1 MTKFITNQNIE
12 IKLELAGLGDRILAF
27 LIDALI
33 IGVYL
38 ITIGLIF
45 ASAGGGFSVA
55 YFISLLPVMFYSLVF
70 EIFADGQTP
79 GKMQRNIKVVRL
91 DGGSPEIVNY
101 LMRWILRPIDILFYG
116 CVAMISIMVT
126 QNGQR
131 LGDLA
136 AGTTVIKQRARAA
149 LSDVSLLKKDPGY
162 QVSFP
167 QVKRLNDKQVD
178 LIRRTLQM
186 RKAGLNRQATEE
198 LDEKIRFLLKIEQD
212 IPPVK
217 LLYTIVK
224 DYEHLHS

>member
-12 IKLELAGLGDRILAF
+12 IRLELAGLGDRILAF
-27 LIDALI
+27 LFDALI

-45 ASAGGGFSVA
+45 SSSGGAFSVA
-55 YFISLLPVMFYSLVF
+55 YFICILPVMFYSLLF
-70 EIFADGQTP
+70 EIFANGQSP
-79 GKMQRNIKVVRL
+79 GKKQRNIKVVKL
-91 DGGSPEIVNY
+91 DGGSPGIVNY
-101 LMRWILRPIDILFYG
+101 LLRWILRPIDIFFYG
-116 CVAMISIMVT
+116 CVAVISIMVT
-126 QNGQR
+126 KNGQR

-136 AGTTVIKQRARAA
+136 AGTTVIKQREKAA
-149 LSDVSLLKKDPGY
+149 LSDVSLLKKDPDY

-167 QVKRLNDKQVD
+167 QVKRLNDKQID

-186 RKAGLNRQATEE
+186 RKAGLNGQATIE
-198 LDEKIRFLLKIEQD
+198 LDKKIRNLLKIEEEM
-212 IPPVK
+212 PPVK